1 MFLQLTSNEE
11 ECGCVSRTREAQPL
25 LYHALITL
33 PPGERG
39 WWWGWRVDVD
49 SGQFSEHLATSS
61 SNYNSRPAPPPS
73 LLSIFSHTATTCHL
87 TSCAILYSCS
97 CSSAPNNLLLTE
109 SYKFVTKT
117 YW

>member
-11 ECGCVSRTREAQPL
+11 ECGCVAREKRNPCFITPL
-25 LYHALITL
+25 SPH

-39 WWWGWRVDVD
+39 WRWGWRVDVD

-61 SNYNSRPAPPPS
+61 SSYNSRPLPPPLCVITYS
-73 LLSIFSHTATTCHL
+73 YHMSYLP
-87 TSCAILYSCS
+87 SCAILYSCS
-97 CSSAPNNLLLTE
+97 CSSAPNNLLLTDL
-109 SYKFVTKT
+109 YKFVTKT